1 MPNEDHPFAPSA
13 QLMKPQEI
21 ETLARIFVDMGI
33 TKIRLTGGEPLVR
46 QDAAEIM
53 DRLASLPVELTLTT
67 NGSRIHEFQDNI
79 RNASIQSINLS
90 LDTLKPNR
98 FQEITRRN
106 TFHTV
111 WDNIHLLLDMG
122 ITPKINMVVMKG
134 INEDEILD
142 FIEITRDKKIEIR
155 FIEFM
160 PFTGNHWKSDQV
172 FTLKNILDRIEEKH
186 SIIRVEDGPNDTA
199 KHYKIGGYRG
209 QFAVISTMSSPFCST
224 CNRLRLTA
232 DGKMK
237 NCLFSKTEMDLLGAL
252 RSGQDVKSLILD
264 SLRLKAKE
272 RGGQMVDDFQK
283 LNSGLIE
290 NRSMIGIGG

>member
-1 MPNEDHPFAPSA
+1 MPNEDHPFAPA
-13 QLMKPQEI
+13 AHLMKPHEI

-79 RNASIQSINLS
+79 RKASIQSINLS
-90 LDTLKPNR
+90 LDTLKPDR

-111 WDNIHLLLDMG
+111 WNNIHLLLDMG
-122 ITPKINMVVMKG
+122 IAPKINMVVMKG

-172 FTLKNILDRIEEKH
+172 FTLKNILDRIVEK
-186 SIIRVEDGPNDTA
+186 
-199 KHYKIGGYRG
+199 
-209 QFAVISTMSSPFCST
+209 Q
-224 CNRLRLTA
+224 
-232 DGKMK
+232 
-237 NCLFSKTEMDLLGAL
+237 
-252 RSGQDVKSLILD
+252 
-264 SLRLKAKE
+264 
-272 RGGQMVDDFQK
+272 
-283 LNSGLIE
+283 
-290 NRSMIGIGG
+290 